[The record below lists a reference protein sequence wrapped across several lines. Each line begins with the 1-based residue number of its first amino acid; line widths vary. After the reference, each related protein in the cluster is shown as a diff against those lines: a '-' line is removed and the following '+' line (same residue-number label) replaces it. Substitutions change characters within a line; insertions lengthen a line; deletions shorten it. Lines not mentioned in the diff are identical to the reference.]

1 MGNVDGVPVASQ
13 VKSLVQVSKG
23 QREEALAT
31 QNRFTE
37 RCVGA
42 AQVKSL
48 IELVRGDVD
57 AAAET
62 QRKFLAN
69 ARRLLEASEVAD
81 AVPGVSQLKSAAFV
95 ADGEISSA
103 VDTHRNFM
111 RRCPVVSQVRSVC
124 DLVTKGPEEALDGQR
139 EFLEF
144 ASSSADKVPGLGH
157 LKALAHRHLQR
168 DEERADLARA
178 AAERSRISS
187 QRMLGGALK
196 DMLTASSSEASLP
209 PEAVCNTCGPLSE
222 EDIRRHTLLFD
233 ISADQLKSHSAC
245 PICLVDF
252 QLGEEA
258 LTLRCFHVFHPL
270 CGDRWLR
277 ANGNCPVC
285 RVGAAPVSEQG
296 GR

>member
-13 VKSLVQVSKG
+13 VKSLVQVTKG
-23 QREEALAT
+23 QREAAWAT
-31 QNRFTE
+31 QTRFSE
-37 RCVGA
+37 RFVGV
-42 AQVKSL
+42 AQLKSL
-48 IELVRGDVD
+48 IELVQGDVD

-69 ARRLLEASEVAD
+69 ARQLLEASEVAD
-81 AVPGVSQLKSAAFV
+81 AVPGVSQLKSAALV
-95 ADGEISSA
+95 AEGDISSA
-103 VDTHRNFM
+103 VDTHRNFL

-139 EFLEF
+139 EFLKF

-157 LKALAHRHLQR
+157 LKALAHRHLEG
-168 DEERADLARA
+168 DAERAELARA
-178 AAERSRISS
+178 AAERSRMNG

-196 DMLTASSSEASLP
+196 DMFAASGSQVNLP
-209 PEAVCNTCGPLSE
+209 PEAVCNTCGPLDE
-222 EDIRRHTLLFD
+222 AEIRRHTLLFD
-233 ISADQLKSHSAC
+233 ISKDQLKSHSAC

-285 RVGAAPVSEQG
+285 RVGAAPVQQG
-296 GR
+296 DSR